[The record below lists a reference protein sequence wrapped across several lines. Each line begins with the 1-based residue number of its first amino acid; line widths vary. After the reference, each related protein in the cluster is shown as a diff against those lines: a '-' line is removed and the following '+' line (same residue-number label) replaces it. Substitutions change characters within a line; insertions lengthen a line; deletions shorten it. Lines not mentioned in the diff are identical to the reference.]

1 MSPRRI
7 SHPHRSP
14 LCIGGLLALALLSS
28 ACTSLAVKKQEA
40 PPPKK
45 EAVEIK
51 EVPKPVVHAP
61 PPPVPSPAQDKAQQ
75 ELTKG
80 IISYENSAYERSANQ
95 IQNALTLGLEARK
108 DEAKAHKYLAFM
120 HCVGGR
126 ERLCRDEF
134 RKAIG
139 VDPTFNLTAAEVG
152 HPTWGPVFRKVKNT
166 TK

>member
-1 MSPRRI
+1 MQIHVDDGRYD
-7 SHPHRSP
+7 HHRFRP
-14 LCIGGLLALALLSS
+14 WRVQ
-28 ACTSLAVKKQEA
+28 SLAFKALRRLQPDYALWRDFAYEYEHERRA
-40 PPPKK
+40 
-45 EAVEIK
+45 ID
-51 EVPKPVVHAP
+51 PVSYTHLDVYKRQ
-61 PPPVPSPAQDKAQQ
+61 PVPSPAQDKAQQ

-139 VDPTFNLTAAEVG
+139 VDPTFNLTCLLYTSRCV
-152 HPTWGPVFRKVKNT
+152 
-166 TK
+166 